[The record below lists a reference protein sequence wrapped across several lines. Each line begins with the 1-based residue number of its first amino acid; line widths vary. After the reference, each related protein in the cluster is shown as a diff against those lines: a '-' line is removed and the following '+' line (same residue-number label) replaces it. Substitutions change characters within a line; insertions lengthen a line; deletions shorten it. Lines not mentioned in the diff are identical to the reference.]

1 KSGALLGRIGHETTF
16 ECLLQSLKGG
26 TKVNRRSHGRLCSPR
41 SAGNANG
48 CRSTP
53 CTPCKCATGPGP
65 GPRRG
70 WYHRRKSS
78 GVPSVLFAEEV
89 DGQHRQRPGADD
101 RGALRHEQLGVLV
114 RRGLGGGPAIGG
126 DAGKYIKPRGLLG
139 EEGEALRRAGQL
151 GGGAVAISGWLQ
163 HRRHALGQLAVVDGG
178 AV

>member
-1 KSGALLGRIGHETTF
+1 QREQPAVHPLHEVMEVLAAARHLQAAMEDLHQPGLAAADRAPEIDAAWRVSGVAVQLSVQVIQGKSGALLGRIGQDTTF

-101 RGALRHEQLGVLV
+101 QRAFIHEKLGV
-114 RRGLGGGPAIGG
+114 
-126 DAGKYIKPRGLLG
+126 
-139 EEGEALRRAGQL
+139 
-151 GGGAVAISGWLQ
+151 
-163 HRRHALGQLAVVDGG
+163 VV
-178 AV
+178 

>member
-101 RGALRHEQLGVLV
+101 QRAFIHEKLGDVV
-114 RRGLGGGPAIGG
+114 RRCLGRVLAIGG
-126 DAGKYIKPRGLLG
+126 DAEKYIKPRGLLG
-139 EEGEALRRAGQL
+139 EEREVLRRTGQL
-151 GGGAVAISGWLQ
+151 GGGDLAVSGSLQ
-163 HRRHALGQLAVVDGG
+163 HRRHALGQL
-178 AV
+178 